1 MKIHARNDFHIFLP
15 SDPDL
20 LTSLLVR
27 WIMTPVNVKFLR
39 LFGLVDWR
47 HGTDR

>member
-1 MKIHARNDFHIFLP
+1 
-15 SDPDL
+15 
-20 LTSLLVR
+20 
-27 WIMTPVNVKFLR
+27 MTPVNVKFLR